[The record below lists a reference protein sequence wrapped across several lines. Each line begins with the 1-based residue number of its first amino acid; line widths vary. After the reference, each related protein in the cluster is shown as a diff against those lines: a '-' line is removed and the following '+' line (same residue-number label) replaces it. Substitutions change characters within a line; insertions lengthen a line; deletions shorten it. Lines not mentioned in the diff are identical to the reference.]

1 MAEDKSEGWLSGD
14 SASSLFNKLAGGAVK
29 KSVEPKITAVGVSSA
44 EEQIAVENWLSD
56 PKTQGFIERHN
67 KGEHKTLGIV
77 TGLEHHGDDVYV
89 NYMDQDGNS
98 MGFVY
103 EKGDPKFEEAPEG
116 FKEGDLILN
125 DFEHHLKMKSVKPVS
140 YPPKTEK
147 KIIRR
152 FMQMLGGR
160 E

>member
-1 MAEDKSEGWLSGD
+1 MAEDKSEGWMSGN
-14 SASSLFNKLAGGAVK
+14 SASSLFNKLVEGEVK
-29 KSVEPKITAVGVSSA
+29 KTTQPKTTVVGVNSA

-56 PKTQGFIERHN
+56 PKTQNFIERHN
-67 KGEHKTLGIV
+67 KGEHKTLGLV

-89 NYMDQDGNS
+89 NYVDQDGMS

-103 EKGDPKFEEAPEG
+103 EKGDPNFEEAPDG
-116 FKEGDLILN
+116 FQEGDLILN

-147 KIIRR
+147 KIIRK
-152 FMQMLGGR
+152 FMQILGR
-160 E
+160 K